1 MNGQGTMG
9 GRWAGKSVVILGL
22 ARQGMALARFF
33 VAQGARVTVSD
44 QQPAAALQSALA
56 ALDSLPIRYV
66 LGGHPETLLDGCDL
80 LCLSGGVSTDLP
92 IVQTARARGIPLS
105 NDAQLTLELSPA
117 PVIGITGSAG
127 KTTTTTLVGEI
138 LKAAG
143 MTVHVG
149 GNIGLPLIDR
159 LEAVHPTDWVVL
171 EMSSFQLELCTC
183 SPHIAAVLNVTPNH
197 LDRHPSMSHYAAA
210 KANILRWQQ
219 TTDVA
224 VLGVDDEVTGAWWRA
239 ARVTIPADRGQPAV
253 DFPLAARSIGFSGQR
268 MIAQGTCVRDGQVVW
283 RSVSEEQMVL
293 ALADIQLRGWH
304 NVLNVLAAC
313 AIAGAAGASP
323 TAMARAVRAFRGVE
337 HRLEIVR
344 EHNGVLWVNDSIA
357 TAPERALAALRSF
370 DQPIVLLA
378 GGRDK
383 KLPWDMFAREVGRRV
398 RHLIC
403 FGEAGPMIA
412 NVVEVE
418 VEREGDWR
426 LEGVHVCQDLAAAV
440 SLAAQVAL
448 PGDVVLL
455 SPGGTS
461 FDAYRDFA
469 ERGEH
474 FRHLVQAL

>member
-1 MNGQGTMG
+1 MG

-44 QQPAAALQSALA
+44 QQPATALQSALA
-56 ALDSLPIRYV
+56 ALDRLPIRYV

-159 LEAVHPTDWVVL
+159 LKAVHPTDWVVL

-253 DFPLAARSIGFSGQR
+253 DFSLAARSIGFSGQQ
-268 MIAQGTCVRDGQVVW
+268 MIAQGTYVRDGQVVW
-283 RSVSEEQMVL
+283 RSVGDEQIVL

-313 AIAGAAGASP
+313 AIAGAAGVSP
-323 TAMARAVRAFRGVE
+323 AAMAQAVRGFRGVE

-383 KLPWDMFAREVGRRV
+383 KLPWDMFAREVRRRV

-412 NVVEVE
+412 NVVESE
-418 VEREGDWR
+418 VEREENWR
-426 LEGVHVCQDLAAAV
+426 LESVHVCQDLAAAV
-440 SLAAQVAL
+440 SLAAQMAL